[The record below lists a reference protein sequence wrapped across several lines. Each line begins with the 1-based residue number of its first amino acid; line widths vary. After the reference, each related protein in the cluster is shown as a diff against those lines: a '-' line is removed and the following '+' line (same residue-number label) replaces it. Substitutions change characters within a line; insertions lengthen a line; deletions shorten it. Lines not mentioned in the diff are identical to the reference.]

1 MSCSQGPSV
10 SRCQTGS
17 EPGTALACN
26 EPFGRLSSRLLKGG
40 LDIPSPTTF
49 ASGSLP
55 LVRPHDR
62 CEHATSRTKA
72 EDGFMA
78 EHAASLLVYERTE

>member
-1 MSCSQGPSV
+1 VSYSQGPSV
-10 SRCQTGS
+10 SRWQTGS
-17 EPGTALACN
+17 APGTALACN
-26 EPFGRLSSRLLKGG
+26 ESFSRLSSRLLKGG
-40 LDIPSPTTF
+40 LDIPSPTTL

-62 CEHATSRTKA
+62 CEHAPSRTQA